1 MDKLIIDMG
10 QANLVVEKYEVDD
23 GSTEFVIYLQDKKTD
38 CITQDIVTVRQA
50 RDCEIVPGAVECL
63 VWADDSS
70 ENYTHRFV
78 INQFLE
84 VA

>member
-1 MDKLIIDMG
+1 MEKLAIDMG
-10 QANLVVEKYEVDD
+10 DFNLVVEKYEGV
-23 GSTEFVIYLQDKKTD
+23 EFIIYFQDKKTD

-50 RDCEIVPGAVECL
+50 LSDGELMRNAVECL
-63 VWADDSS
+63 VWTDDSD

-78 INQFLE
+78 IKQLLE